1 MGTGRRQK
9 ISDAGICRLYA
20 KGQPRYLIG
29 LAAGLH
35 DAEVVEVLVRNG
47 VRLRTQEEARELA
60 QAARCRTIGRLKL
73 KAVNRNSPGEL

>member
-35 DAEVVEVLVRNG
+35 DAEVVDVLIRNG
-47 VRLRTQEEARELA
+47 VSLRTMDEARTLA
-60 QAARCRTIGRLKL
+60 QEARRRTIGRLKL
-73 KAVNRNSPGEL
+73 KTANRNSPA

>member
-35 DAEVVEVLVRNG
+35 DAEVVEVLIRNG
-47 VRLRTQEEARELA
+47 VRLRTQE
-60 QAARCRTIGRLKL
+60 
-73 KAVNRNSPGEL
+73 